1 MQNDE
6 LKTSM
11 KQTINNVAVDLFFRK
26 GYFAT
31 SVSEIARGCG
41 IQKASI
47 YHHFSGKEE
56 LLFNIMNATMQELLS
71 TLENGLAR
79 ADGTEARMRAAV
91 RGHVR
96 FHLKRQKETFI
107 ASSEL
112 RGLSTERFDAIVA
125 RRDAYE
131 RLFQDLIRQGIDQGV
146 FAAADVKVLSYAI
159 LTLCTAGASWFRPDG
174 RMTAD
179 AIARL
184 YENFVLNGLKANTQ
198 TLCRLPAMAS

>member
-6 LKTSM
+6 SKTSM

-47 YHHFSGKEE
+47 YHHFAGKEE
-56 LLFNIMNATMQELLS
+56 LLFNIMYSTMQELLS
-71 TLENGLAR
+71 TLENGLVR

-112 RGLSTERFDAIVA
+112 RGLSAERFDAIVA

-198 TLCRLPAMAS
+198 TLCCLPAIAS

>member
-1 MQNDE
+1 MRNDE
-6 LKTSM
+6 SKTSM
-11 KQTINNVAVDLFFRK
+11 KQTINDVAVDLFFRK

-31 SVSEIARGCG
+31 SISEIARGCG

-56 LLFNIMNATMQELLS
+56 LLFNIMNTTMQELLS

-112 RGLSTERFDAIVA
+112 RGLSAERFNAIVA

-146 FAAADVKVLSYAI
+146 FASADVKVLSYAI

-174 RMTAD
+174 RMTVD

-198 TLCRLPAMAS
+198 TLCCLPAMAS